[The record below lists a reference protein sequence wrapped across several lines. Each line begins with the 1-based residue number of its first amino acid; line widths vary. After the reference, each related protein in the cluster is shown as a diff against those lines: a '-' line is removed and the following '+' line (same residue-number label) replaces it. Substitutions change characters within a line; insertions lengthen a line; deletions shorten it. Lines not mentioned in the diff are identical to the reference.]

1 MEGLLLVDKAAG
13 STSFDVVRLVRRL
26 AREKTVGHA
35 GTLDP
40 FATGVLVVLIG
51 RKYTA
56 KSNEFLFADK
66 TYRAVAHLGV
76 ETDSYDRDGKIVSES
91 SLFPSLA
98 SVEEA
103 VARFQGKILQT
114 PPMYSAKK
122 IGGKKLYE
130 LARQGIEV
138 ARQPV
143 LVELDIEILS
153 YTYPLLELNVRCSK
167 GTYIR
172 SLAYDLGK
180 MLGCGAHLSSL
191 ARLAS
196 GQFLLQDCLPQ
207 SRLLEP
213 EFPLQDYLR
222 SGA

>member
-1 MEGLLLVDKAAG
+1 MEGLLLIDKAAG
-13 STSFDVVRLVRRL
+13 STSFDVVRIVRRL

-40 FATGVLVVLIG
+40 FATGVLVVLVG

-66 TYRAVAHLGV
+66 TYHAIAHLGV
-76 ETDSYDRDGKIVSES
+76 ETDSYDRDGQVVAS
-91 SLFPSLA
+91 SPFSPSRA

-103 VARFQGKILQT
+103 VARFQGEILQT
-114 PPMYSAKK
+114 PPMFSAKK

-143 LVELDIEILS
+143 LVQLEVEILS
-153 YTYPLLELNVRCSK
+153 YSYPLLELKVRCSK

-172 SLAYDLGK
+172 SLAHDLGR

-191 ARLAS
+191 SRLAS
-196 GQFLLQDCLPQ
+196 GQFLLKDCLPQ

-213 EFPLQDYLR
+213 DFPLTAFLR
-222 SGA
+222 SAV